1 MNLIPK
7 GANMELAERVMNK
20 DRRALARLI
29 THIENQMP
37 EAEFALQMLYPHTG
51 RAHIIGITGPP
62 GGGKSTLVDK
72 LAKEIRKQDKT
83 VGIVAVDPTSP
94 FTGGALLGDR
104 IRMSELTTDSGVF
117 IRSMGTRGHLGG
129 IARATGDV
137 VKLMDAF
144 GMDIILIETVGTG
157 QAEVDVMKIAHTTLI
172 ITMPGLGDDI
182 QTIKAGIMEI
192 GDIFVVN
199 KSDHDGAD
207 KRVAELQAMLEL
219 ENSDSGWQPPVLMT
233 MARKG
238 DGVQELLY
246 TAFEHFKW
254 LSESGHKKKMDI
266 LRSRE
271 ELFRIMEEKIEKVV
285 MDRVSEDE
293 IQKLSHRIAERELDP
308 FKAASG
314 LLEKIGFK
322 NN

>member
-1 MNLIPK
+1 
-7 GANMELAERVMNK
+7 MELAERVLKK
-20 DRRALARLI
+20 DRRALTRLI
-29 THIENQMP
+29 TYVENQDP
-37 EAEFALQMLYPHTG
+37 GAQDALQKLYPHTG
-51 RAHIIGITGPP
+51 GAHIIGITGPP

-72 LAKEIRKQDKT
+72 LAKEIRRQEKT

-129 IARATGDV
+129 VARATGDV

-144 GMDIILIETVGTG
+144 GMNIILIETVGTG
-157 QAEVDVMKIAHTTLI
+157 QAEVDVIKIAHTTLI

-199 KSDHDGAD
+199 KADHDGAD

-219 ENSDSGWQPPVLMT
+219 GDKNSGWQPPVLKT
-233 MARKG
+233 EAREG
-238 DGVQELLY
+238 EGVIELLKS
-246 TAFEHFKW
+246 AFNHFKW

-266 LRSRE
+266 IRSRE
-271 ELFRIMEEKIEKVV
+271 ELFQIMEEKIEKAVLNKV
-285 MDRVSEDE
+285 SKEEMDS
-293 IQKLSHRIAERELDP
+293 LSLKIAERKLDP
-308 FKAASG
+308 FQAATE
-314 LLEKIGFK
+314 LLKKIGFK
-322 NN
+322 DN

>member
-1 MNLIPK
+1 
-7 GANMELAERVMNK
+7 MELADRVLK
-20 DRRALARLI
+20 QDRRALARLI
-29 THIENQMP
+29 THIENQVP
-37 EAEFALQMLYPHTG
+37 EAQEALQKLYPHTG
-51 RAHIIGITGPP
+51 SAHIIGVTGPP

-72 LAKEIRKQDKT
+72 LAKEIRKQNKT

-104 IRMSELTTDSGVF
+104 IRMSELTADPGVF

-129 IARATGDV
+129 VARATGDV

-199 KSDHDGAD
+199 KAD
-207 KRVAELQAMLEL
+207 Y
-219 ENSDSGWQPPVLMT
+219 D
-233 MARKG
+233 
-238 DGVQELLY
+238 
-246 TAFEHFKW
+246 
-254 LSESGHKKKMDI
+254 
-266 LRSRE
+266 
-271 ELFRIMEEKIEKVV
+271 
-285 MDRVSEDE
+285 
-293 IQKLSHRIAERELDP
+293 
-308 FKAASG
+308 
-314 LLEKIGFK
+314 
-322 NN
+322 

>member
-1 MNLIPK
+1 
-7 GANMELAERVMNK
+7 MELADRVLKK

-29 THIENQMP
+29 THVENQMP
-37 EAEFALQMLYPHTG
+37 EAQKALQKLYPHTG
-51 RAHIIGITGPP
+51 GAHMIGVTGPP

-72 LAKEIRKQDKT
+72 LAKEIRAQEKT

-104 IRMSELTTDSGVF
+104 IRMSELTADPGVF

-129 IARATGDV
+129 VARATGDV

-157 QAEVDVMKIAHTTLI
+157 QAEVDVIKIAHTTLI

-199 KSDHDGAD
+199 KADHDGAE

-219 ENSDSGWQPPVLMT
+219 GDKDSGWQPPVLT
-233 MARKG
+233 TKARESE
-238 DGVQELLY
+238 GVSEVLKY
-246 TAFEHFKW
+246 AFEHFKW
-254 LSESGHKKKMDI
+254 LSESGHKKKMDVM
-266 LRSRE
+266 RSKE
-271 ELFRIMEEKIEKVV
+271 ELFQIMEEKIEKVV
-285 MDRVSEDE
+285 LDRVSEEE
-293 IQKLSHRIAERELDP
+293 IHNLILKIAERELNP
-308 FKAASG
+308 YEAAAD
-314 LLEKIGFK
+314 LLKKIGFQLD
-322 NN
+322 